1 MMHHARIAQR
11 AFNTPLMVEPSK
23 ALAFLCG
30 MGPRIAGQEI
40 IFQGSDQAE
49 ADVTRAAL
57 PAHASLIGGGIAD
70 RQQDHD
76 TRAFVLIDGIA
87 VIEIGGTLVHRGA
100 WIGQS
105 SGLTSYEGIAAR
117 IDAAVADPAVRGI
130 ALEIDSFGG
139 EVAGVFDLADRI
151 RAARDVKPIHAF
163 VAEHA
168 LSAGYALASQADHI
182 TLPRTGAVGSIG
194 VVTLHTEMSGMLE
207 QKGVTVTLVH
217 AGAHKIDAN
226 PYEPLPDTVQA
237 RMQAELESLQTLF
250 AQTVAAGRGNRLDVQ
265 AALDTEAAV
274 LRGSEAVAAGLADA
288 VADPRTAFRTF
299 AKTLNRSASI
309 QGSPKPPRATD
320 PKTPKEIPMNAT
332 TDPADETE
340 PEAPTSQPE
349 TPPAE
354 TEAAAPP
361 VASVPHALPQ
371 QSAPVQTIEL
381 DRPAAAAPDADAI
394 RAEAAEVAQV
404 CSQASRLGVQIDAA
418 DAVKRG
424 LKPEA
429 LRAQVLEDLA
439 ARGDA
444 ASILVSAPAAA
455 AAKDSPLVAA
465 ARKAATDAAR

>member
-1 MMHHARIAQR
+1 
-11 AFNTPLMVEPSK
+11 
-23 ALAFLCG
+23 
-30 MGPRIAGQEI
+30 
-40 IFQGSDQAE
+40 
-49 ADVTRAAL
+49 
-57 PAHASLIGGGIAD
+57 
-70 RQQDHD
+70 
-76 TRAFVLIDGIA
+76 
-87 VIEIGGTLVHRGA
+87 
-100 WIGQS
+100 
-105 SGLTSYEGIAAR
+105 
-117 IDAAVADPAVRGI
+117 
-130 ALEIDSFGG
+130 
-139 EVAGVFDLADRI
+139 
-151 RAARDVKPIHAF
+151 
-163 VAEHA
+163 
-168 LSAGYALASQADHI
+168 
-182 TLPRTGAVGSIG
+182 
-194 VVTLHTEMSGMLE
+194 
-207 QKGVTVTLVH
+207 
-217 AGAHKIDAN
+217 
-226 PYEPLPDTVQA
+226 
-237 RMQAELESLQTLF
+237 
-250 AQTVAAGRGNRLDVQ
+250 
-265 AALDTEAAV
+265 
-274 LRGSEAVAAGLADA
+274 
-288 VADPRTAFRTF
+288 
-299 AKTLNRSASI
+299 
-309 QGSPKPPRATD
+309 
-320 PKTPKEIPMNAT
+320 MNAT

-444 ASILVSAPAAA
+444 ASILASAPAAA